1 MIENCSARLFSRFL
15 IFFFSGR
22 FWLWLATSVS
32 LSLPPWGS
40 CLKLAIWEQPLQQQ
54 SPEQESS
61 LPIHQTWDGTRE
73 IHNNDHFLPTPLF
86 SIRFVQSWIDSRQVQ
101 SEKANLTILFDRYIP
116 ICLETLRVR
125 FKKVTPVTET
135 SMIQTLCFL
144 LEALLTPANI
154 PYDTAKE
161 IYELYFVFAAVWAF
175 GGAMF
180 QDQVSS
186 SQKIP
191 M

>member
-1 MIENCSARLFSRFL
+1 M
-15 IFFFSGR
+15 
-22 FWLWLATSVS
+22 
-32 LSLPPWGS
+32 
-40 CLKLAIWEQPLQQQ
+40 
-54 SPEQESS
+54 
-61 LPIHQTWDGTRE
+61 
-73 IHNNDHFLPTPLF
+73 
-86 SIRFVQSWIDSRQVQ
+86 Q